1 MNLMDGVRKHKLF
14 AVIRAENSG
23 KALEFGEAC
32 IEGGLKLI
40 EITFSFPEAETV
52 IRELSEKYDI
62 FVGAGTVLNLDMVKV
77 AVNSGAK
84 FIVSPHTDKEII
96 SYAKSKSLMVVSG
109 ALTSN
114 EILTA
119 WNLGA
124 DMVKVFP
131 VKSVG
136 GASYV
141 KAIKEPLPFIEIMT
155 TGGVT
160 VENFQEFL
168 QAGATAVGLSSTL
181 IRKDNAF
188 NPESIRQRVRETAE
202 KLRGLEISTEES

>member
-1 MNLMDGVRKHKLF
+1 MDSVRKHKVF
-14 AVIRAENSG
+14 AVIRAGNSG
-23 KALEFGEAC
+23 RALEFTEAC

-40 EITFSFPEAETV
+40 EITFSFPGAETV
-52 IRELSEKYDI
+52 IRELSRNSDI
-62 FVGAGTVLNLDMVKV
+62 FVGAGTVLNLDMAKV
-77 AVNSGAK
+77 AVNSGAQ

-96 SYAKSKSLMVVSG
+96 SYVKSSSLMVTSG

-131 VKSVG
+131 IKSVG
-136 GASYV
+136 GASYI
-141 KAIKEPLPFIEIMT
+141 KAVKEPLPFIEIMT

-181 IRKDNAF
+181 IGNDKAF
-188 NPESIRQRVRETAE
+188 DPESIRQRASEVVE
-202 KLRGLEISTEES
+202 KLKELEISTSR

>member
-1 MNLMDGVRKHKLF
+1 MNLMDTVRKHKVF

-23 KALEFGEAC
+23 RALEFAEAC
-32 IEGGLKLI
+32 TEGGLKLI
-40 EITFSFPEAETV
+40 EITFSFSGAEKV
-52 IRELSEKYDI
+52 IRELSKNSNI
-62 FVGAGTVLNLDMVKV
+62 FVGAGTVLNLDMAKV
-77 AVNSGAK
+77 AVNSGAQ
-84 FIVSPHTDKEII
+84 FIVSPHTDREII
-96 SYAKSKSLMVVSG
+96 SYVKSRSLMVTSG

-119 WNLGA
+119 WNLGT

-136 GASYV
+136 GTPYI

-181 IRKDNAF
+181 IGKDKVF
-188 NPESIRQRVRETAE
+188 DPESIRQRASEVVE
-202 KLRGLEISTEES
+202 KLRGLEVNTNR

>member
-1 MNLMDGVRKHKLF
+1 MNLMDGVREHKVF
-14 AVIRAENSG
+14 AVIRAEHSG
-23 KALEFGEAC
+23 RALEFAKAC
-32 IEGGLKLI
+32 IEGGIKLI
-40 EITFSFPEAETV
+40 EITFSFAEAETV
-52 IRELSEKYDI
+52 IRGLSKENGI
-62 FVGAGTVLNLDMVKV
+62 FVGAGTVLNLDMAKV

-84 FIVSPHTDKEII
+84 FIVSPHTDKQII
-96 SYAKSKSLMVVSG
+96 SYAKSNNLMVASG

-136 GASYV
+136 GASYI

-160 VENFQEFL
+160 VENFHEFL

-181 IRKDNAF
+181 TGKDKAF
-188 NPESIRQRVRETAE
+188 NPESIRQRASEAVE
-202 KLRGLEISTEES
+202 KLRELETSTKES

>member
-1 MNLMDGVRKHKLF
+1 MNVMDGVRKHKVF
-14 AVIRAENSG
+14 AVIRAEDSD
-23 KALEFGEAC
+23 KALEFAEAC

-40 EITFSFPEAETV
+40 EITFSFPETETV
-52 IRELSEKYDI
+52 IRKLSEKNDI
-62 FVGAGTVLNLDMVKV
+62 FVGAGTVLNLDMAKV

-84 FIVSPHTDKEII
+84 FLVSPHTDKEII
-96 SYAKSKSLMVVSG
+96 SYAKSKGLMVVSG

-136 GASYV
+136 GASYI
-141 KAIKEPLPFIEIMT
+141 KAVKEPLPFIEIMT

-160 VENFQEFL
+160 VENLQEFL

-181 IRKDNAF
+181 TGRDKAF
-188 NPESIRQRVRETAE
+188 NPESIRKRASKAME
-202 KLRGLEISTEES
+202 KLRELEINTSS

>member
-1 MNLMDGVRKHKLF
+1 M
-14 AVIRAENSG
+14 A
-23 KALEFGEAC
+23 
-32 IEGGLKLI
+32 
-40 EITFSFPEAETV
+40 
-52 IRELSEKYDI
+52 
-62 FVGAGTVLNLDMVKV
+62 KV
-77 AVNSGAK
+77 AANSGAQ

-96 SYAKSKSLMVVSG
+96 SYAKSKGLMVVSG

-136 GASYV
+136 GASYI

-181 IRKDNAF
+181 TRKDKVF
-188 NPESIRQRVRETAE
+188 NPESIRQRAREVVE
-202 KLRGLEISTEES
+202 KLREWEINTKEN